1 MYSRISEYS
10 KLESHLRKNLLV
22 EEEPINFTYN
32 ENDSDNDKGVLH
44 GDDSTTLVIKKS
56 LLTLKGDSDKDL
68 RHNNNF
74 CSTCTIKDKD
84 YSLIIDSK
92 NCKNMVFMEVVKK
105 L

>member
-1 MYSRISEYS
+1 M
-10 KLESHLRKNLLV
+10 LV
-22 EEEPINFTYN
+22 EEEPINFAYN
-32 ENDSDNDKGVLH
+32 ENGSDNDKGVLH
-44 GDDSTTLVIKKS
+44 EDGSTTLVIRKS

-68 RHNNNF
+68 RHKNIF

-92 NCKNMVFMEVVKK
+92 NCKNMVSMEVVKK